1 MEKVSINLIMNVKY
15 KYNLTLCT
23 PGLFRSIQLETPNNS
38 NRAFGVFGGISYSL
52 FMISLTN

>member
-23 PGLFRSIQLETPNNS
+23 PGLFRSVEPPTPVNS
-38 NRAFGVFGGISYSL
+38 NSFDFTHKLTHKI
-52 FMISLTN
+52 FMF